1 MCSSQSPAEEK
12 LGFVYVS
19 LENIGQCGRTW
30 TWTSENNTQGQDG
43 GQHWEQNLLG
53 MVSGGFSLPLS
64 PFKAQP
70 PLSWEEDSRYDP
82 FGVVFSVLLSEEL
95 LVMEQTIE
103 LAPAALRSRLHW
115 RGTFCL

>member
-64 PFKAQP
+64 PFKAL
-70 PLSWEEDSRYDP
+70 PLYNHP
-82 FGVVFSVLLSEEL
+82 GG
-95 LVMEQTIE
+95 
-103 LAPAALRSRLHW
+103 A
-115 RGTFCL
+115 GTFCVTLCSSS